1 MTALHQIFLR
11 HDTLA
16 DQLRTACILECT
28 APKPGNV
35 TPVHAFADTS
45 YQDFIRSAEVVAP
58 ILACSSQNGAG
69 RSLRDAVTATRDAV
83 GTNTNLGM
91 LLLLAPLAA
100 IPLEQTCSTGIAAAL
115 DGLDMEQT
123 RFIFEAIRL
132 AQPGGLGRSRSHD
145 VTDDP
150 QVSIV
155 AAMALAPH
163 DRIAFQ
169 YTHAF
174 TDVLDWG
181 KPRFLEC
188 LNVGMNWDAAVV
200 RVHLELLARQ
210 SDSLIL
216 RKCGPEMTARAQ
228 FRAKQTIAAWP
239 FGTTP
244 PEELHQF
251 DAWLRADGHRRNPGT
266 TADLLA
272 AILFA
277 AIRDGDW
284 CPPESVQVPAVR
296 SQS

>member
-1 MTALHQIFLR
+1 MTVLHHIFLR
-11 HDTLA
+11 PDTLA

-35 TPVHAFADTS
+35 TPEFAFADTS
-45 YQDFIRSAEVVAP
+45 YQDFIRSAEVIAP
-58 ILACSSQNGAG
+58 ILARSAEAGVG
-69 RSLRDAVTATRDAV
+69 RSLCDAVMATRTAV

-100 IPLEQTCSTGIAAAL
+100 IPLDQTCSTGIAAIL
-115 DGLDMEQT
+115 DDLDMEQT

-132 AQPGGLGRSRSHD
+132 AQPGGLGRSQSND
-145 VTDDP
+145 VADEP

-174 TDVLDWG
+174 ADVLQFG
-181 KPRFLEC
+181 KPRFLAN
-188 LNVGMNWDAAVV
+188 LNAGLNWDTAVV

-216 RKCGPEMTARAQ
+216 RKCGPEIAARAQ
-228 FRAKQTIAAWP
+228 AMAKQVIGTWP

-284 CPPESVQVPAVR
+284 SPPESVQVPLTHP
-296 SQS
+296 Q